1 GRLISVSSG
10 GVSQPIAIRGASMET
25 VQLSGAVMAG
35 GYAVPPTPI
44 NPGELN
50 VTALVFTRWE
60 FLAGA
65 AR

>member
-1 GRLISVSSG
+1 
-10 GVSQPIAIRGASMET
+10 MET